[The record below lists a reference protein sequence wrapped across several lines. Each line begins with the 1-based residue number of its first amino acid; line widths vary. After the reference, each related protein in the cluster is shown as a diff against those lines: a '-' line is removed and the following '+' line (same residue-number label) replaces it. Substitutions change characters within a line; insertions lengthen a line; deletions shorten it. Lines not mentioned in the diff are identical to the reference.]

1 MCIRQNIIKIILVF
15 IILMFFYLYGEL
27 NNNKQ
32 HCYYIESTCF
42 LQDLTNDDIKFLY
55 KILKIKLKDPNLPDL
70 PYSMCKEVGYH
81 MNYKS
86 PWCSNVLSI
95 FNKNGY
101 TKFKRIERTTLIS
114 NNIFDESLLDPKLHK
129 VYEIQPNSFD
139 VNVDRVFNE
148 VIPVSKLEEY
158 AVNNNLALDK
168 SDIAYYTNLF
178 GCILERDPTTME
190 IVDLAQC
197 NSEHSRHWFFNG
209 IMNINGVRE
218 TKTLMDYIKEPLEY
232 NKNNSALAFKDN
244 ASAIKTDA
252 PVIDLLPEK
261 PNESSPYVMKEM
273 TYLPTLNAETHNF
286 PTGISPFPGAATGV
300 GGRLR
305 DTHAIGRGGIIS
317 AGIAGYCVGNL
328 FMEEDLHDWESTERS
343 YQKINGA
350 KMLLEAS
357 DGASDYANNFG
368 EPLIAGF
375 CRSFGM
381 EVTYWTLENSVRG
394 VEKQQFE
401 YIKPIMY
408 SAGIGKVPAES
419 LYKQEGEPGM
429 LIYKIGGPAY
439 RIGIGGGSA
448 SSRPQDAKIDDL
460 NSVQRGDPEMENR
473 MNRLVRACAEMGSE
487 NPIVKIHDQGAGGM
501 ANVTKEIIEPLGCDV
516 NIDNV
521 IVGDETLTEFE
532 IWNAEYQEQSTIL
545 IRKESEELIQQIA
558 KRENVPISCIGK
570 LNESDKIRVI
580 DNNNILHVDLNLSEI
595 LTNKR
600 KKEYFIKDRREIF
613 SELLIPTRRI
623 QNIEFKNDL
632 KKIFSLV
639 SVGSKSF
646 LTLKADRTVGGLV
659 VQQQCVGPLDI
670 PLCDYGMTK
679 HSFYTDQG
687 TITAVGEQPIKG
699 IIDPKAMVGLSIGE
713 MLTNIIWG
721 VVPNIQNIKCSGNWM
736 WPNCDPYEQF
746 KLYEC
751 VKEVSRIL
759 QLLGIAIDGGKDSLS
774 MTVKTEDK
782 KTIKSPRSF
791 VITGYAEV
799 FNYHNRV
806 TPDLKYE
813 NSTLL
818 YINLSNSNFRLGGS
832 AWAQTQNCL
841 GNRFQI
847 PKFENK
853 MIELFPLVFKEI
865 QHLISNHVIKSGHDV
880 SDGGLI
886 TTILEMCFS
895 GNYGCELD
903 ISAESSLYEFMF
915 SEELGLVIEIG
926 HENVHYVM
934 NVLENIVPVYILGH
948 VVDNDNVTI
957 RYNQEI
963 VLDSKMTELRESW
976 ESTSLK
982 LIKRQYGELYA
993 NTYRNKI
1000 ISYEHQRYEHSFL
1013 YNMNNLSFG
1022 YRPPV
1027 AILRDEG
1034 TTGDREMAAAFYTAG
1049 FQPWDVTR
1057 EEYNMMYEEIK
1068 FPITAICGG
1077 FTYSD
1082 VLGGGTGLRTGLD
1095 VKGLKLGICNGCQ
1108 MELDM
1113 DVNQSGR
1120 LESDMVWVN
1129 GDNAKLFTIRGRHKC
1144 ITVNKKGIVKE
1155 TGVLLWADNKCVGKE
1170 KHDGLFLMPHIE
1182 RMITHNELESGWIE
1196 IFLNFHKLIKKN

>member
-1 MCIRQNIIKIILVF
+1 
-15 IILMFFYLYGEL
+15 MFFYLYGEL
-27 NNNKQ
+27 LNNKQ
-32 HCYYIESTCF
+32 HCYYIETDCY
-42 LQDLTNDDIKFLY
+42 LKDLTNDDITFLY
-55 KILKIKLKDPNLPDL
+55 KMLSIKSKNPNVRDL
-70 PYSMCKEVGYH
+70 PCSRSKEVGYH
-81 MNYKS
+81 MNYQS
-86 PWCSNVLSI
+86 PWCSNVLAI

-101 TKFKRIERTTLIS
+101 TKFKRIERTTLIA
-114 NNIFDESLLDPKLHK
+114 NRIFDETKLDPKLHK
-129 VYEIQPNSFD
+129 IYDIQPNSFD
-139 VNVDRVFNE
+139 VNVDRVFNK
-148 VIPVSKLEEY
+148 VIEVSKIEEY
-158 AVNNNLALDK
+158 ARENNLAFDK
-168 SDIAYYTNLF
+168 SDISYYTNLF
-178 GCILERDPTTME
+178 GNILERNPTIME
-190 IVDLAQC
+190 LVDLAQC

-209 IMNINGVRE
+209 IMNIGDVRE

-244 ASAIKTDA
+244 ASAIHTDSK
-252 PVIDLLPEK
+252 VIDLLPEK
-261 PNESSPYVMKEM
+261 SYKSSQYVMKEM

-328 FMEEDLHDWESTERS
+328 FMPEDLHDWECTEQA

-381 EVTYWTLENSVRG
+381 DVGYTTIEDNNRG
-394 VEKQQFE
+394 FEYQQFE

-408 SAGIGKVPAES
+408 SAGIGKVPIES
-419 LYKQEGEPGM
+419 LHKQEGEPGM
-429 LIYKIGGPAY
+429 LVYKIGGPAY

-473 MNRLVRACAEMGSE
+473 MNRLVRACAEMGHE
-487 NPIVKIHDQGAGGM
+487 NPIIKIHDQGAGGM

-516 NIDNV
+516 NIDKV
-521 IVGDETLTEFE
+521 IVGDKTLTEFE

-545 IRKESEELIQQIA
+545 IRKESEKLIQKIA
-558 KRENVPISCIGK
+558 KRENVPISCIGE

-580 DNNNILHVDLNLSEI
+580 DGKNKLHVDLNLSEV
-595 LTNKR
+595 LTSKR
-600 KKEYFIKDRREIF
+600 RKEYFLKNRREIF
-613 SELLIPTRRI
+613 LELKTVQSI
-623 QNIEFKNDL
+623 QHIEFKHEL
-632 KKIFSLV
+632 KNIFSLV

-687 TITAVGEQPIKG
+687 TITAVGEQPVKG
-699 IIDPKAMVGLSIGE
+699 IVDPIAMIGMSIGE

-721 VVPNIQNIKCSGNWM
+721 VIPHIQNIKCSGNWM
-736 WPNCDPYEQF
+736 WPNCDPYEQH

-751 VKEVSRIL
+751 VKEASRIL
-759 QLLGIAIDGGKDSLS
+759 KAIGIAIDGGKDSLS
-774 MTVKTEDK
+774 MTVKTEDNT
-782 KTIKSPRSF
+782 TIKSPRTF

-806 TPDLKYE
+806 TPDLKYA
-813 NSTLL
+813 NSSLL
-818 YINLSNSNFRLGGS
+818 YINLSNNNFRLGGS
-832 AWAQTQNCL
+832 AWGQTKNCL

-847 PKFENK
+847 PKFEYRSILN
-853 MIELFPLVFKEI
+853 FPTVFKEI
-865 QHLISNHVIKSGHDV
+865 QRLISKHIIYSGHDV

-886 TTILEMCFS
+886 TTVLEMCFT
-895 GNYGCELD
+895 GNYGCNLN
-903 ISAESSLYEFMF
+903 INASPSLYEFMF
-915 SEELGLVIEIG
+915 SEELGLVIEVAN
-926 HENVHYVM
+926 ENVNYVM
-934 NVLENIVPVYILGH
+934 NALENIVPIYVLGN
-948 VVDNDNVTI
+948 VIDRNTVTVRYNDN
-957 RYNQEI
+957 I
-963 VLDSKMTELRESW
+963 VLDTTMTELRESW

-1000 ISYEHQRYEHSFL
+1000 LSYEHERYEHSFL
-1013 YNMNNLSFG
+1013 YNMNSLSFG

-1057 EEYNMMYEEIK
+1057 EEYNIMY
-1068 FPITAICGG
+1068 A
-1077 FTYSD
+1077 
-1082 VLGGGTGLRTGLD
+1082 
-1095 VKGLKLGICNGCQ
+1095 
-1108 MELDM
+1108 
-1113 DVNQSGR
+1113 
-1120 LESDMVWVN
+1120 
-1129 GDNAKLFTIRGRHKC
+1129 
-1144 ITVNKKGIVKE
+1144 
-1155 TGVLLWADNKCVGKE
+1155 
-1170 KHDGLFLMPHIE
+1170 
-1182 RMITHNELESGWIE
+1182 
-1196 IFLNFHKLIKKN
+1196 